1 MQVASILKDKG
12 ASVISIGPAA
22 TIADAVRLLTEHRI
36 GAVVVMEHHKLSGI
50 ISERDIVRTVGRY
63 GEAGLSKTVESVMTA
78 KVITCSKADTADELM
93 DIMTSGR
100 FRHVPV
106 VERGEVI
113 GIISIGDVVKHRFAE
128 KEMEAEA
135 LKLYIANS

>member
-12 ASVISIGPAA
+12 ASVITIAPSA
-22 TIADAVRLLTEHRI
+22 TIADAVRLLNEHRI
-36 GAVVVMEHHKLSGI
+36 GAVIVMENHKLRGI
-50 ISERDIVRTVGRY
+50 ISERDIVRSFGKF
-63 GEAGLSKTVESVMTA
+63 GAGALAQPVESMMTT
-78 KVITCSKADTADELM
+78 KVITCSKADTADDLM
-93 DIMTSGR
+93 DLMTGGR

-106 VERGEVI
+106 LEHGEVI

-128 KEMEAEA
+128 KEMETEA